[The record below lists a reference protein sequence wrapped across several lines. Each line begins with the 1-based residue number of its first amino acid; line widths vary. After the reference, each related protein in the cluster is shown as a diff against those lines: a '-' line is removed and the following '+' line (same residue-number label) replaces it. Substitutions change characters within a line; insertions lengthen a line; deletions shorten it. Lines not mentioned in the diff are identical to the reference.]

1 MKFIF
6 ADSLDYVD
14 PNYDFEEDRFA
25 PNREAYWDDQ
35 FPHEILGRTPYDG
48 ILVSRAL
55 IGSHRT
61 SGRYTA
67 SQAMRFRLVGARE
80 FLRFKE
86 EDYPGSVVFG
96 DSGAFAYHK
105 LEVPPY
111 SPEDMVDF
119 YGDGQFTHGCS
130 VDHII
135 FDFFEDDTIPEDAI
149 DRMED
154 NKRRLEITLENA
166 AEFLRC
172 SKRLT
177 NNFVP
182 LGVVQGWSPGSM
194 ADAALS
200 LKRMGYSYLAVG
212 GMVPLRSPQIKKA
225 LSAIRQT
232 IGPEIPIHILGFA
245 KADEIGE
252 FTEFGIASF
261 DTTSPLIRAF
271 KDSQRNYYAV
281 KPEGGLQYF
290 SAIRVPQSIEN
301 NQLKSLS
308 KEGVYSQEDL
318 QQRETQALKALR
330 EFDKGDTDIQGTLDA
345 VMAYSEPLTV
355 GRDQGHTAR
364 EQKKLDTLRERY
376 AITLKAKPW
385 KNCTCAVCRS
395 AGIDVI
401 IFRASNRNKRRG
413 IHNLQAYRQHIDT
426 VREMTQDG

>member
-14 PNYDFEEDRFA
+14 PNYNFEEDRFA

-35 FPHEILGRTPYDG
+35 FPHEILGSAPYDG
-48 ILVSRAL
+48 ILVSRAV

-61 SGRYTA
+61 SGKYSE

-135 FDFFEDDTIPEDAI
+135 FDFFEDGTIPEEAHE
-149 DRMED
+149 RMED

-166 AEFLRC
+166 AEFLC
-172 SKRLT
+172 NSKRLT
-177 NNFVP
+177 NKFTA

-194 ADAALS
+194 ANAALN
-200 LKRMGYSYLAVG
+200 LKRMGYKYLAIG

-232 IGPEIPIHILGFA
+232 IGMEIPIHILGFA

-271 KDSQRNYYAV
+271 KDSQRNYYAA
-281 KPEGGLQYF
+281 KPEGGLDYY
-290 SAIRVPQSIEN
+290 SAIRIPQSIEN
-301 NQLKSLS
+301 NQLKRLS
-308 KEGVYSQEDL
+308 KEGIYNQEDL
-318 QQRETQALKALR
+318 QTRESRALNALR
-330 EFDKGDTDIQGTLDA
+330 AFDSGDADVEDALDA
-345 VMAYSEPLTV
+345 VMAYSAPLTV
-355 GRDQGHTAR
+355 GRDHDHTPR
-364 EQKKLDTLRERY
+364 ERKKLDILRERY
-376 AITLKAKPW
+376 SITLNSKPW
-385 KNCTCAVCRS
+385 KNCPCAVCKS
-395 AGIDVI
+395 AGVDVI

-426 VREMTQDG
+426 VKEMTQYG